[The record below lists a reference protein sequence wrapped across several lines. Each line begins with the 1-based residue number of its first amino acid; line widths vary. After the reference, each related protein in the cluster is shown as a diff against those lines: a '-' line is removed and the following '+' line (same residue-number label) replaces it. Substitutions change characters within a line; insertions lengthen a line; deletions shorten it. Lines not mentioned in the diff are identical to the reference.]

1 MLDTSGSPLGH
12 VENWS
17 LLITRYIV
25 FDPFHPVIHLQSH
38 DRDTTYFIYGG
49 VRNMVIDIRVASV
62 TWIPRYL
69 EVWGVGCLA
78 WHGPG
83 TGRGGGRGGDR

>member
-1 MLDTSGSPLGH
+1 M
-12 VENWS
+12 
-17 LLITRYIV
+17 
-25 FDPFHPVIHLQSH
+25 
-38 DRDTTYFIYGG
+38 
-49 VRNMVIDIRVASV
+49 IDICVASV